1 MGRNSCLR
9 FAPCQLLYFY
19 LRHGCPVQAGL
30 PYPSRSL
37 KGGPNT
43 PYARKV
49 PRSHYHHRAPLFL
62 AASRATKNPPANCV
76 FEVAIKYRRLIRK
89 FSALPEVNMSRRL
102 HSMILMMGLLAGLAG
117 CAPNQNPDELKEK
130 TARATAELK
139 QNAKA
144 VAEGVR
150 EGWSRDH
157 PLNVNTATKEQLM
170 SLPGVTA
177 AEADKVIAG
186 RPYDDPGELVTRG
199 ALPKNKYD
207 RIADRLTAKK

>member
-1 MGRNSCLR
+1 RLLMGRNSCLR

-62 AASRATKNPPANCV
+62 AASRATKNLPANCV
-76 FEVAIKYRRLIRK
+76 FEVAIK
-89 FSALPEVNMSRRL
+89 
-102 HSMILMMGLLAGLAG
+102 
-117 CAPNQNPDELKEK
+117 D
-130 TARATAELK
+130 
-139 QNAKA
+139 
-144 VAEGVR
+144 
-150 EGWSRDH
+150 
-157 PLNVNTATKEQLM
+157 QLM